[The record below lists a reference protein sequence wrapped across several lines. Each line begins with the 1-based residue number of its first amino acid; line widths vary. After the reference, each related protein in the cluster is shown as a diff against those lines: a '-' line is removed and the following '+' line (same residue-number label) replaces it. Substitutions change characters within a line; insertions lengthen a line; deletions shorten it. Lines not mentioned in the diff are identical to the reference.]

1 MVEDFGKR
9 ALSGRVHHVIKY
21 VMVRKTGPHFLV
33 CYFSCNPCAWLPSGL
48 LGLKSALDTTSGSI
62 IVKAKLMELLKPD
75 EEKDL

>member
-1 MVEDFGKR
+1 
-9 ALSGRVHHVIKY
+9 
-21 VMVRKTGPHFLV
+21 MVRKTGPHFLV
-33 CYFSCNPCAWLPSGL
+33 CYFSCAWLPSGL